1 MNKDGTIGPDN
12 RKGVE
17 STWLRTCCQ
26 YPDFD
31 GSDGLSHQ
39 DDAIMRKK

>member
-1 MNKDGTIGPDN
+1 LDIDGTIGPDN

-26 YPDFD
+26 YQEFMDQMD
-31 GSDGLSHQ
+31 
-39 DDAIMRKK
+39 